1 MILKD
6 MGIKKNILG
15 VSIKGKEE
23 KSKNSNI

>member
-15 VSIKGKEE
+15 VSIKRKEE